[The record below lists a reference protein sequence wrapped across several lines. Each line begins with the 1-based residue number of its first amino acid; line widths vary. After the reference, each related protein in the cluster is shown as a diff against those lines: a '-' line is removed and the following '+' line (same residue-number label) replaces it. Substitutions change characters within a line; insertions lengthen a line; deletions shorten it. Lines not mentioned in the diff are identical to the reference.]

1 MALKSDGTVYVDT
14 RVDTKGFNKGMD
26 SVEKRVNGLSSSFG
40 KLGIA
45 IAAAFAVT
53 KLIEFSKKA
62 IELGSDLQEVENVV
76 DTVFTTM
83 SDKVDEFAKGAA
95 EAAGLSETMA
105 KRYVGTFGAM
115 AKAFGFAES
124 EAFTMSTALTQLA
137 GDVASFYNI
146 TQDEAYTKLKSVF
159 TGETETLKD
168 LGVVMTQN
176 ALDAFAM
183 AEGLGKTT
191 KQMTEQEK
199 VALRYRFVLGQL
211 TDASGDFQRS
221 SDSWANQMRIL
232 KLNIESIMA
241 SFGQALIN
249 FFTPVI
255 KMVNTLLSKIATL
268 ANAFKAFS
276 EMITGRK
283 SETKSGGA
291 IKQTAADLQD
301 LSSGYGES
309 ASNAE
314 KLADSTKKATKENE
328 KYLSG
333 LDEIKTFQTKD
344 PASVEDIG
352 AIGGG
357 AEAILGQPV
366 DFGEVSTEAEQTSTI
381 FDALLERAKEL
392 ADLFK
397 SGFKDGLGDFQSRI
411 DTIKN
416 GLASIKD
423 SLIEIFTDP
432 AVMESANRFL
442 DSFAYMLGQITG
454 SIASIGLTIAANLVG
469 GLARYLEE
477 NKDRIKDHL
486 VTMFDIG
493 TEINVMI
500 GNFASAIAYIFEAF
514 AGENGQKLTANIIGI
529 FANAFMGIVELAGK
543 FGRDVINI
551 ITKPFIEQKDKFR
564 TAFDGMLGVFAEV
577 TGTLKQGIDDTFAKL
592 NEVYDQHFK
601 PFFDSLAQGISD
613 LTGQFLDFWNNS
625 VQPILDEWA
634 AKFDVL
640 WKDHI
645 QPFLNNVAELLGS
658 VADLLKV
665 LWETVLKPVISWIIE
680 NVLPALL
687 PILQTLYDTFIQV
700 FGAIFDTL
708 SGLIAVI
715 TDVIDFTVA
724 VINGDWSA
732 AWEAAKNIVIGVFE
746 TVYSF
751 IEATLES
758 LIGIINVALET
769 ILGAFELTLKG
780 LYDQVVSAWDNVKEY
795 TSTFIT
801 WIKDNI
807 SSALDDVKE
816 VWNTI
821 WDSFSTKISDV
832 WTSITD
838 TISGAI
844 EKIKGWVSEIM
855 DSFSQ
860 IKSKASSLFSG
871 GFSSIKI
878 PSFGTSKYNV
888 NVPKL
893 ATGSVIPPNAPFLAM
908 LGDQRHGTNIEAPL
922 DTIKQAVREVVGGGK
937 SGTLHAHLYLDGK
950 EVLTSVIDMAKL
962 EQTATGINP
971 LLLT

>member
-1 MALKSDGTVYVDT
+1 MAQGKSDGTVYVDT
-14 RVDTKGFNKGMD
+14 KIDTSGIGKGIETVKNKIG
-26 SVEKRVNGLSSSFG
+26 SVTNSVKKFGDYFKKSFTEAPTG
-40 KLGIA
+40 NAGRAYEEVARDIKKAEAQLD
-45 IAAAFAVT
+45 
-53 KLIEFSKKA
+53 KLIEKQIRFVEIGGNRKSQTFAGMEYDIEMARNRLFELQEELSKTSKKA
-62 IELGSDLQEVENVV
+62 PKSMNVLKKGVDNTTKSIKKMGNTAKKSNYSLLKMLGTSLLFSMVFRAISTVTQGFVDGLNNLVQYSDEANG
-76 DTVFTTM
+76 TM
-83 SDKVDEFAKGAA
+83 SSLK
-95 EAAGLSETMA
+95 S
-105 KRYVGTFGAM
+105 
-115 AKAFGFAES
+115 S
-124 EAFTMSTALTQLA
+124 LTQLKNSFA
-137 GDVASFYNI
+137 TAFMPIITFVAPALNKLISMIVQVNNLIAQFFSALSGKS
-146 TQDEAYTKLKSVF
+146 TYTKAVAVQEDYAES
-159 TGETETLKD
+159 
-168 LGVVMTQN
+168 
-176 ALDAFAM
+176 LD
-183 AEGLGKTT
+183 KT
-191 KQMTEQEK
+191 
-199 VALRYRFVLGQL
+199 
-211 TDASGDFQRS
+211 
-221 SDSWANQMRIL
+221 
-232 KLNIESIMA
+232 
-241 SFGQALIN
+241 
-249 FFTPVI
+249 
-255 KMVNTLLSKIATL
+255 
-268 ANAFKAFS
+268 
-276 EMITGRK
+276 
-283 SETKSGGA
+283 
-291 IKQTAADLQD
+291 
-301 LSSGYGES
+301 
-309 ASNAE
+309 
-314 KLADSTKKATKENE
+314 ADSAKKAQ

-333 LDEIKTFQTKD
+333 LDEIRTFTSADNDKTEEISPKD
-344 PASVEDIG
+344 MFEEVEIDSNVINFIEKIKDG
-352 AIGGG
+352 INSL
-357 AEAILGQPV
+357 IPKV
-366 DFGEVSTEAEQTSTI
+366 
-381 FDALLERAKEL
+381 KEL
-392 ADLFK
+392 AEIFK
-397 SGFKDGLGDFQSRI
+397 SGFMDGLGDFQPRLDS
-411 DTIKN
+411 IKESI
-416 GLASIKD
+416 ASIKE
-423 SLIEIFTDP
+423 SLIDIFTDP
-432 AVMESANRFL
+432 AVKESANGYL
-442 DSFAYMLGQITG
+442 ESFVYMLGQITG
-454 SIASIGLTIAANLVG
+454 SIASMGLTIAANLVG

-514 AGENGQKLTANIIGI
+514 AGENGQQLTANIIGI

-551 ITKPFIEQKDKFR
+551 ITKPFIEQKEKFR
-564 TAFDGMLGVFAEV
+564 TAFDGILGVFAEV

-640 WKDHI
+640 WKEHI
-645 QPFLNNVAELLGS
+645 QPFLNNVGELLGS

-665 LWETVLKPVISWIIE
+665 LWETVLKPVISWIVE
-680 NVLPALL
+680 NVLPILL
-687 PILQTLYDTFIQV
+687 PILQALYDTFIQV

-715 TDVIDFTVA
+715 TEVINFIVA

-746 TVYSF
+746 TVHSF

-780 LYDQVVSAWDNVKEY
+780 LYDQVVSAWDNVTEY

-860 IKSKASSLFSG
+860 VKSKASSLFSS

-893 ATGSVIPPNAPFLAM
+893 ATGSVIPPNAPFMAM
-908 LGDQRHGTNIEAPL
+908 LGDQKHGTNIEAPL
-922 DTIKQAVREVVGGGK
+922 DTIKQAVREVVGSGNGGV
-937 SGTLHAHLYLDGK
+937 LHAHLYLDGK
-950 EVLTSVIDMAKL
+950 EVLTSIIDMAKL

>member
-1 MALKSDGTVYVDT
+1 MALKSDGTVYIDT
-14 RVDTKGFNKGMD
+14 RVDTKGFGKGMN
-26 SVEKRVNGLSSSFG
+26 SMQSQVGGLTGAFK
-40 KLGIA
+40 KLGAA
-45 IAAAFAVT
+45 IGAAFAIKQLVQ
-53 KLIEFSKKA
+53 FSKKS
-62 IELGSDLQEVENVV
+62 IELGSDLQEVQNVV

-83 SDKVDEFAKGAA
+83 SDKVDEFAKSAA
-95 EAAGLSETMA
+95 ETAGLSETMA
-105 KRYVGTFGAM
+105 KRYTGTFGAM

-124 EAFTMSTALTQLA
+124 EAFTMSTALTQLS

-168 LGVVMTQN
+168 LGVVMTQS
-176 ALDAFAM
+176 ALDSFAM

-191 KQMTEQEK
+191 KQMSEQEK
-199 VALRYRFVLGQL
+199 VALRYRFVLNQL
-211 TDASGDFQRS
+211 STASGDFLRT
-221 SDSWANQMRIL
+221 SDSWANQTRLL

-241 SFGQALIN
+241 TFGQGLIN

-255 KMVNTLLSKIATL
+255 KLINTLLSKIATL

-276 EMITGRK
+276 EMIMGT
-283 SETKSGGA
+283 SSGGGGSGQVA
-291 IKQTAADLQD
+291 SELGDLEE
-301 LSSGYGES
+301 GYGGVADGAED
-309 ASNAE
+309 AANATE
-314 KLADSTKKATKENE
+314 KANKANK

-333 LDEIKTFQTKD
+333 LDEIRTFQSETKD
-344 PASVEDIG
+344 SGNISV
-352 AIGGG
+352 GG
-357 AEAILGQPV
+357 ISGQPI
-366 DFGEVSTEAEQTSTI
+366 DFGTVNTEGEKTNTI
-381 FDALLERAKEL
+381 FDGIIEKAKEL
-392 ADLFK
+392 ADIFK
-397 SGFKDGLGDFQSRI
+397 SGFMDGLGDFQPRLDS
-411 DTIKN
+411 IKES
-416 GLASIKD
+416 LASIKE
-423 SLIEIFTDP
+423 SLIEIFTD
-432 AVMESANRFL
+432 AGVQEAANNFVNT
-442 DSFAYMLGQITG
+442 FVYALGQVVG
-454 SIASIGLTIAANLVG
+454 SIASIGLTIGTNLVG

-529 FANAFMGIVELAGK
+529 FVNAFMGIVELAGK

-625 VQPILDEWA
+625 VQPMLDEWA

-640 WKDHI
+640 WKEHI

-665 LWETVLKPVISWIIE
+665 LWETVMQPVISWIIE
-680 NVLPALL
+680 NVLPTLL
-687 PILQTLYDTFIQV
+687 PILQALYDTFIKV
-700 FGAIFDTL
+700 FGAIYDTL
-708 SGLIAVI
+708 SGLIEVI
-715 TDVIDFTVA
+715 TEVINFIVA

-746 TVYSF
+746 TVFSF

-780 LYDQVVSAWDNVKEY
+780 LYDQVVSTWDNVKEY

-844 EKIKGWVSEIM
+844 DKIKGWVSEIM

-922 DTIKQAVREVVGGGK
+922 DTIKQAVREVVGNGKGGV
-937 SGTLHAHLYLDGK
+937 LHAHLYLDGK